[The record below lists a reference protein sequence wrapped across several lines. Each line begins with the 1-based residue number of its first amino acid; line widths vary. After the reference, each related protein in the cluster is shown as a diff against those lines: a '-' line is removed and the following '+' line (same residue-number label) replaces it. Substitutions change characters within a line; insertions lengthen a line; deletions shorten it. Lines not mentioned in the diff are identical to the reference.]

1 MAIKDLFAHPQL
13 IFRIV
18 EKQKRGSEFQFKS
31 ISDSFLPESRFSQ
44 QRKIHSFKEGDQTE
58 IARFTFPTNR
68 EGKTFYYNDYQHT
81 MNLRTNVVDGVAG
94 TISEIYGRGIDEIS
108 MRGVFP
114 RAGQRSVILST
125 EFVPELK
132 TYEPKDWVQSF
143 KEFIQYFADLND
155 PYSRLWNDS
164 DYQDDVSFQLSSV
177 ARFLRQTTL
186 PSAES
191 RGNTINPFLYEFQII
206 DEYAEQIFS
215 VMPRS
220 PRIYANSSQALSYA
234 WSIDFTVIEDKMQA
248 PYKQIPDDL
257 LDVVASFRVPT
268 IDEIPVIGTLS
279 TLMDKMISILNSI
292 SKAMATIASYD
303 PRPKFA
309 NDVMKLQ
316 SSRNQILAQAAS
328 LAAQAP
334 GLAEEEGVVS

>member
-31 ISDSFLPESRFSQ
+31 ISEGFLPESRFSQ
-44 QRKIHSFKEGDQTE
+44 QRNLLFQEEGSQVE
-58 IARFTFPTNR
+58 IARFTFPTNS

-143 KEFIQYFADLND
+143 KEFIQYFADLNN
-155 PYSRLWNDS
+155 PYSRLWTDAVFGINNLENRYGVS
-164 DYQDDVSFQLSSV
+164 DFLGIDDN
-177 ARFLRQTTL
+177 RQ
-186 PSAES
+186 
-191 RGNTINPFLYEFQII
+191 NPFLYEFQII

-215 VMPRS
+215 IMPRS
-220 PRIYANSSQALSYA
+220 PRIYANASQALSYA

-279 TLMDKMISILNSI
+279 TLMDKMIAISNAI
-292 SKAMATIASYD
+292 SKSMATISSYD

-309 NDVMKLQ
+309 NDVMKLN
-316 SSRNQILAQAAS
+316 SANNQILAQATS
-328 LAAQAP
+328 LAAQNSSS
-334 GLAEEEGVVS
+334 AEATSEVF

>member
-1 MAIKDLFAHPQL
+1 MPIKDLFAHPQL

-31 ISDSFLPESRFSQ
+31 ISDEFLPESRFSQ
-44 QRKIHSFKEGDQTE
+44 QRKLHAENNGHQIE
-58 IARFTFPTNR
+58 IARFTFPTNS

-114 RAGQRSVILST
+114 RAGQRSIILST

-155 PYSRLWNDS
+155 PYSRLWNDIS
-164 DYQDDVSFQLSSV
+164 YQDDVSYQLSSV
-177 ARFLRQTTL
+177 AKYLGIGGAT
-186 PSAES
+186 SES
-191 RGNTINPFLYEFQII
+191 RGGNVNPFLYEFQII

-215 VMPRS
+215 VMPRN

-279 TLMDKMISILNSI
+279 TLMDKMIKVSNAI
-292 SKAMATIASYD
+292 SQSMATISSYD

-309 NDVMKLQ
+309 NDVMKF
-316 SSRNQILAQAAS
+316 NAANAQIVTQAAS
-328 LAAQAP
+328 LGAQNAS
-334 GLAEEEGVVS
+334 LAESTGVIA